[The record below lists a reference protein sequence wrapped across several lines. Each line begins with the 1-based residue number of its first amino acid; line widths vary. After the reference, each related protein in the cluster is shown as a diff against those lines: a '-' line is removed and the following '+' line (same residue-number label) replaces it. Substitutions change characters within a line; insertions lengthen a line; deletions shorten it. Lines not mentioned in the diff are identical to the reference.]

1 MTSTRSTLPAP
12 APADDSADVPADTSA
27 DFPAVDA
34 AIAGAR
40 AAFVPD
46 VDLATRLDRLHR
58 LEDLVRENRTVLE
71 EALATDLGKPPAE
84 AWLTELGFTL
94 EEIAGIRREL
104 GRWMTPARVP
114 VPLSLAPARSRVEHQ
129 PLGTVLVMAPW
140 NYPVQLVLSPLAG
153 ALAAGNTVV
162 VKPSEQTPRCGALIG
177 ESLLLM
183 TRWDDPTAHAI
194 LLAELVVGAL
204 IPFVAARRREWPA
217 ALALGMTFA
226 MTAVVLEAYARAALR
241 TVGWGGA

>member
-1 MTSTRSTLPAP
+1 MGRASVQSTEVVAWLSRLGAP
-12 APADDSADVPADTSA
+12 WLLTAFLVG
-27 DFPAVDA
+27 AVVGERRRG
-34 AIAGAR
+34 AIAGGM
-40 AAFVPD
+40 
-46 VDLATRLDRLHR
+46 
-58 LEDLVRENRTVLE
+58 
-71 EALATDLGKPPAE
+71 ALAIGTAVYY
-84 AWLTELGFTL
+84 AVFHF
-94 EEIAGIRREL
+94 
-104 GRWMTPARVP
+104 
-114 VPLSLAPARSRVEHQ
+114 VEHRIGLSYAVVVGFSWAVVG
-129 PLGTVLVMAPW
+129 LGIGGVFG
-140 NYPVQLVLSPLAG
+140 YAG
-153 ALAAGNTVV
+153 AAWRARERWARIVSMSALG
-162 VKPSEQTPRCGALIG
+162 GALIG